1 MTELSDHRERLLAK
15 LLAERGLAAAPRE
28 AVPRRPEGAVVPL
41 SGNQRGLWLT
51 GRLGLDAGAYVMFTV
66 LRIAGEVDE
75 DRLRAAV
82 RTVMDRHEA
91 LRTRVV
97 DTDGVPEQQVLDD
110 VPADVTFST
119 VSGEDELDA
128 VLVAEVDTPFD
139 LAVAPLLRVRVV
151 RVGPGDTTIVFSAHH
166 IVCDDLSLGVVAGEV
181 GDVYAGVTPEPVG
194 AQFPDYAHWQADRL
208 ADGERQRQLDHWHDR
223 LSGAPDVL
231 DLALDRP
238 RTTSRTTAGG
248 SHRFT
253 VPAALARK
261 LAEVTR
267 AHGCTTFAGLLA
279 AFGVLLSRRSGADDL
294 VIGSPTT
301 HRPFPE
307 LEHSVGMFVTTTAL
321 RLDLSGDPTVADL
334 LGRARATAID
344 ALDHAEVSFDE
355 VAARV
360 APRRDLSHH
369 PLFQVMLVLNRG
381 GRMDTWAGMSATELP
396 VDRATS
402 RFDLTL
408 HVRETDGD
416 WPANLDYS
424 TDVFDADTVAR
435 LADHLV
441 AVLAALVADP
451 SARLSAV
458 DTTAKADRL
467 AAGRLNGEPQ
477 DGLDPGLSIRPPA
490 VLDRIAEQVAAHPG
504 TTAVL
509 DLADGTELSFAQLDR
524 RANRVAH
531 LLAGWGVGPETPVG
545 LAVKAGP
552 HALVALLAVLKAGGA
567 YVPLD
572 PAHPPARLAGLLADC
587 GAPVVITAPG
597 DRDRFGGFRG
607 ALLDT
612 GDDAFTG
619 EADAP
624 PAAVVP
630 VDGLA
635 YVVYTSGSTGV
646 PKGVQVQHDT
656 LANLTGAFIDLHGFG
671 PGQRILM
678 VPPLSFD
685 ASVGDVF
692 PAWCAGAAVVLH
704 PEPAAIGGTDLI
716 GLCADHAI
724 TAVDSPAALFKRW
737 VADLAGLDVDPGPLS
752 VMMIGG
758 EAVPTAAVADWAA
771 STGGKVALV
780 NHYGPTETTVCA
792 TAYRT
797 VDASEVD
804 PRAATLPIGRPLP
817 GVRAYVLDANLR
829 TAPVG
834 VPGQLHIG
842 GIAPA
847 RGYRG
852 DPVRTASAYLADPTV
867 VGGRMYATGDLVR
880 LLPDGTLEFLGRV
893 DDQVKLRGH
902 RIEPGEV
909 RAALLAHPAVAEA
922 AVAVRGDTLVAYL
935 VPRARAAA
943 PGLDD
948 VRAFCAGRLPD
959 AMLPGAVVALEE
971 LPLTRH
977 GKVDLAALPEPDPAA
992 RQTPYEP
999 ARTPVERTLAEIWSE
1014 VLDVPMVG
1022 RRDSFFGL
1030 GGHSLI
1036 AAAVLA
1042 RVRSL
1047 LGVTVPLRALFATA
1061 DLAELAEVVEQAAA
1075 SDHTFAKRYKS
1086 GLPSVPEMRVDAVPP
1101 DDIEVRHPVR
1111 TGPAQRVLLTGATGF
1126 LGAHLLGELLSRTDA
1141 QVHCL
1146 IRAETPA
1153 VALARVRANL
1163 RRAHLDVSEEQL
1175 ARVVPVVGDMS
1186 QPLLGL
1192 AEKDFDALA
1201 ESMDA
1206 IYHNGAVMNFVLT
1219 YQWMMP
1225 PHVGSTVDVLRLAT
1239 RYATKPLHLMSTL
1252 GVFLGANY
1260 DRQLITEADRPEDP
1274 TGLDTGYHTTKWVAD
1289 MMGVLARDRG
1299 VPVSIHRIA
1308 AIVGDVRTGTAKTES
1323 YLSRQITTCAHA
1335 GAVPRTP
1342 DVIDMLPVDRL
1353 AGAIAG
1359 ISTQPSP
1366 HGAHSPGRDFHYY
1379 RADGFSYADLGEV
1392 LTEKGYPTR
1401 LLEYAD
1407 WRSLMLESPD
1417 SAFGPL
1423 AFGLTTTHRA
1433 HPVFDCSATW
1443 AAAASCG
1450 VEFPPADAE
1459 MISRHV
1465 DFLAAAGVLP
1475 ERG

>member
-15 LLAERGLAAAPRE
+15 LLAERGLATALRQ

-51 GRLGLDAGAYVMFTV
+51 GRLGLDAGAYVMFAA
-66 LRIAGEVDE
+66 LRVNGSLDE
-75 DRLRAAV
+75 DRLRESV
-82 RTVMDRHEA
+82 RTVMGRHEA
-91 LRTRVV
+91 LRTRIV

-110 VPADVTFST
+110 VPEDVAFSS

-128 VLVAEVDTPFD
+128 FLVSEVDTPFD

-151 RVGPGDTTIVFSAHH
+151 RVGPGDTAIVFSAHH
-166 IVCDDLSLGVVAGEV
+166 IVCDDVSLGVVAGEV

-194 AQFPDYAHWQADRL
+194 AQFPDYVHWQADRL

-223 LSGAPDVL
+223 LAGAPDVL
-231 DLALDRP
+231 DLTLDRP
-238 RTTSRTTAGG
+238 RTPHRTTAGG

-253 VPAALARK
+253 VPAALAGK

-279 AFGVLLSRRSGADDL
+279 AFGVLLARRSGADDL

-307 LEHSVGMFVTTTAL
+307 LERSVGMFVTTTAL

-360 APRRDLSHH
+360 APRRDLAHH

-381 GRMDTWAGMSATELP
+381 GGTGSWAGMAASELP
-396 VDRATS
+396 IDRETS

-408 HVRETDGD
+408 HVRETEGD

-424 TDVFDADTVAR
+424 TDVFDPDTVAR
-435 LADHLV
+435 LADHLL
-441 AVLAALVADP
+441 AVLAALVTDP

-458 DTTAKADRL
+458 DTTTKADRL

-477 DGLDPGLSIRPPA
+477 DPLDPALSLRHPG
-490 VLDRIAEQVAAHPG
+490 VLTRIAAQVAAHPD

-509 DLADGTELSFAQLDR
+509 DLAEGTEVTFAQLDR
-524 RANRVAH
+524 RANRVAG
-531 LLAGWGVGPETPVG
+531 LLAEWGVGPEVPVG
-545 LAVKAGP
+545 LALKAGP
-552 HALVALLAVLKAGGA
+552 DALVALLAVLKAGGA

-587 GAPVVITAPG
+587 GAPVVITSPA

-612 GDDAFTG
+612 TDDAFTG

-624 PAAVVP
+624 PVVDVDVP
-630 VDGLA
+630 DDGLA
-635 YVVYTSGSTGV
+635 YIVYTSGSTGV

-678 VPPLSFD
+678 IPPLSFD

-692 PAWCAGAAVVLH
+692 PAWCAGAAVVVH
-704 PEPAAIGGTDLI
+704 PEPAAIGGTDLLR
-716 GLCADHAI
+716 LCAEHAI

-737 VADLAGLDVDPGPLS
+737 VADLAGLDVDPGPLT

-758 EAVPTAAVADWAA
+758 EAVPPKAVAEWAA
-771 STGGKVALV
+771 STGRRVALV

-817 GVRAYVLDANLR
+817 GVGAYVLDADQR

-842 GIAPA
+842 GLAPA
-847 RGYRG
+847 RGYRN
-852 DPVRTASAYLADPTV
+852 DPERTASAYLPDPTV
-867 VGGRMYATGDLVR
+867 LGGRRYATGDLVR

-909 RAALLAHPAVAEA
+909 RSALQAHPEVAAA
-922 AVAVRGDTLVAYL
+922 AVAVRGDTLVAY
-935 VPRARAAA
+935 VVARSQTPA
-943 PGLDD
+943 LDEL
-948 VRAFCAGRLPD
+948 RAFCAGRLPD
-959 AMLPGAVVALEE
+959 AMLPGAVVVLDE

-977 GKVDLAALPEPDPAA
+977 GKVDVAALPDPDPAA
-992 RQTPYEP
+992 GLTPYEP
-999 ARTPVERTLAEIWSE
+999 PRTPVERTLAEVWSE
-1014 VLDVPMVG
+1014 VLDVPLVG

-1042 RVRSL
+1042 KVRSL

-1075 SDHTFAKRYKS
+1075 SDHTFAKKYKS
-1086 GLPSVPEMRVDAVPP
+1086 GLPTVPEMRADAIPP
-1101 DDIEVRHPVR
+1101 DDIEPRHPVR

-1126 LGAHLLGELLSRTDA
+1126 LGAHLLAELLSRTDA
-1141 QVHCL
+1141 EVHCL
-1146 IRAETPA
+1146 VRAETPD

-1163 RRAHLDVSEEQL
+1163 RRAHLNVPEERL
-1175 ARVVPVVGDMS
+1175 ARVVPVIGDMS
-1186 QPLLGL
+1186 RPLLGL
-1192 AEKDFDALA
+1192 PRKDFDALA
-1201 ESMDA
+1201 ESVDA

-1239 RYATKPLHLMSTL
+1239 RYSTKPVHLMSTL
-1252 GVFLGANY
+1252 GVFLGVNY
-1260 DRQLITEADRPEDP
+1260 DKQLVTEADRPEDP

-1299 VPVSIHRIA
+1299 VPLSIHRIA

-1323 YLSRQITTCAHA
+1323 YLSRQIATCAHA
-1335 GAVPRTP
+1335 GAVPTTP

-1359 ISTQPSP
+1359 ISTTPS
-1366 HGAHSPGRDFHYY
+1366 ALGRDFHYY

-1392 LTEKGYPTR
+1392 LTAKGYPTR

-1443 AAAASCG
+1443 AAAASVG

-1459 MISRHV
+1459 MIARHV

>member
-15 LLAERGLAAAPRE
+15 LLAERGLAAAPRQ

-51 GRLGLDAGAYVMFTV
+51 GRLGLDAGAYVMFAA
-66 LRIAGEVDE
+66 LRVAGEVDE
-75 DRLRAAV
+75 TRLRAAV
-82 RTVMDRHEA
+82 RTVMGRHEA
-91 LRTRVV
+91 LRTRIVE
-97 DTDGVPEQQVLDD
+97 TDGVPEQQVLDD
-110 VPADVTFST
+110 VPADVTVHEVAGEEELNEFV
-119 VSGEDELDA
+119 VS
-128 VLVAEVDTPFD
+128 EVDTPFD

-151 RVGPGDTTIVFSAHH
+151 RVGGGTALVFSAHH
-166 IVCDDLSLGVVAGEV
+166 IVCDDLSLGVVAREV

-194 AQFPDYAHWQADRL
+194 AQFPDYVHWQADRL
-208 ADGERQRQLDHWHDR
+208 ADGERQRQLDHWHER

-238 RTTSRTTAGG
+238 RTRNRTTAGG

-253 VPAALARK
+253 VPAALAGK

-279 AFGVLLSRRSGADDL
+279 VFGVLLARRSGVDDL

-307 LEHSVGMFVTTTAL
+307 LERSVGMFVTTTAL

-334 LGRARATAID
+334 LGRARSTAID

-355 VAARV
+355 AAARV
-360 APRRDLSHH
+360 APRRDLAHH

-381 GRMDTWAGMSATELP
+381 GGSGTWAGMDAAELP
-396 VDRATS
+396 VDRGTS

-424 TDVFDADTVAR
+424 MDVFDPDSVAR
-435 LADHLV
+435 LADHLL
-441 AVLAALVADP
+441 AVLTALVADP
-451 SARLSAV
+451 TARLSEV
-458 DTTAKADRL
+458 DTTSAADRS
-467 AAGRLNGEPQ
+467 AAARLNGEPQ
-477 DGLDPGLSIRPPA
+477 NGLDAGLSIRRPR
-490 VLDRIAEQVAAHPG
+490 VLARIAEHVAAHPD

-509 DLADGTELSFAQLDR
+509 DLADGTELTFAQLDR

-531 LLAGWGVGPETPVG
+531 LLVGSGVGPETPVG
-545 LAVKAGP
+545 LALRAGP
-552 HALVALLAVLKAGGA
+552 DALVALLAVLKAGGA

-587 GAPVVITAPG
+587 GASVVITAPG
-597 DRDRFGGFRG
+597 NRDRFGEFHGT
-607 ALLDT
+607 LLDT
-612 GDDAFTG
+612 TDDAFTG
-619 EADAP
+619 EADLP
-624 PAAVVP
+624 PPVIVP
-630 VDGLA
+630 ADGLA
-635 YVVYTSGSTGV
+635 YIVYTSGSTGV

-656 LANLTGAFIDLHGFG
+656 LANLTDAFIDLHGFG

-678 VPPLSFD
+678 IPPLSFD

-692 PAWCAGAAVVLH
+692 PAWCAGAAVVVH
-704 PEPAAIGGTDLI
+704 PEPAAIGGPELLK
-716 GLCADHAI
+716 LCADHAI
-724 TAVDSPAALFKRW
+724 TAVDSAAALFKRW
-737 VADLAGLDVDPGPLS
+737 VADLDGLVVDPGPLS

-758 EAVPTAAVADWAA
+758 EAVPTSTVAEWAA
-771 STGGKVALV
+771 LTGGKVALV

-797 VDASEVD
+797 IDAGEVD
-804 PRAATLPIGRPLP
+804 PRATTLPIGRPLP
-817 GVRAYVLDANLR
+817 GVRAYVLDAHLR

-842 GIAPA
+842 GVAPA

-852 DPVRTASAYLADPTV
+852 DPARTASAYLPDPTV

-909 RAALLAHPAVAEA
+909 RAALLAHPTIAEA
-922 AVAVRGDTLVAYL
+922 AVAVRGDTLVAY
-935 VPRARAAA
+935 VVARAEAAA
-943 PGLDD
+943 PELDELR
-948 VRAFCAGRLPD
+948 VFCAGRLPE
-959 AMLPGAVVALEE
+959 AMLPGAVVVLDE

-977 GKVDLAALPEPDPAA
+977 GKVDVAALPEPDPTA
-992 RQTPYEP
+992 RLTPYEP
-999 ARTPVERTLAEIWSE
+999 PSTPLERALAEIWSE
-1014 VLDVPMVG
+1014 VLDAPLVG

-1036 AAAVLA
+1036 AATVLA
-1042 RVRSL
+1042 KVRAL

-1061 DLAELAEVVEQAAA
+1061 DLAELAEVVEQVAA
-1075 SDHTFAKRYKS
+1075 SDHTFAKRYKA
-1086 GLPSVPEMRVDAVPP
+1086 GLPSVAEMRADAIPP
-1101 DDIEVRHPVR
+1101 DDIVPRHPLR
-1111 TGPAQRVLLTGATGF
+1111 TGPPERVLLTGATGF
-1126 LGAHLLGELLSRTDA
+1126 LGAHLLGELLSRTGA
-1141 QVHCL
+1141 EVHCL
-1146 IRAETPA
+1146 VRAETPA
-1153 VALARVRANL
+1153 AAGTRIRANL
-1163 RRAHLDVSEEQL
+1163 RRAHLDVPEEQL

-1192 AEKDFDALA
+1192 SEQDFSALA

-1206 IYHNGAVMNFVLT
+1206 IYHNGALVNFVLT

-1225 PHVGSTVDVLRLAT
+1225 PNVGSTVDVLRLAT

-1252 GVFLGANY
+1252 GVFLGVNY
-1260 DRQLITEADRPEDP
+1260 DRQRVTEADRPEDP
-1274 TGLDTGYHTTKWVAD
+1274 TGLDTGYLTTKWVVDRMA
-1289 MMGVLARDRG
+1289 LHARDRG

-1308 AIVGDVRTGTAKTES
+1308 AIMGDVRTGTAKTES
-1323 YLSRQITTCAHA
+1323 YLSRQITACAHA
-1335 GAVPRTP
+1335 GVVPRTS

-1353 AGAIAG
+1353 AAAIAG
-1359 ISTQPSP
+1359 ISTRPEP
-1366 HGAHSPGRDFHYY
+1366 HGAESRGGDFHYY
-1379 RADGFSYADLGEV
+1379 RADGFSYADLGDV
-1392 LTEKGYPTR
+1392 LTAKGYPTR
-1401 LLEYAD
+1401 LVEYSD

-1443 AAAASCG
+1443 AAAAACG
-1450 VEFPPADAE
+1450 VSFPPADAE
-1459 MISRHV
+1459 MIARHV
-1465 DFLAAAGVLP
+1465 DFLAAAGKLP
-1475 ERG
+1475 ERV

>member
-1 MTELSDHRERLLAK
+1 MTELSDQRERLLAK
-15 LLAERGLAAAPRE
+15 LLAERGLAAAPRQ

-51 GRLGLDAGAYVMFTV
+51 GRLGLDAGAYVMFAA
-66 LRIAGEVDE
+66 LRVAGEVDE

-82 RTVMDRHEA
+82 RTVMGRHEA

-97 DTDGVPEQQVLDD
+97 DTDGVPEQQVAAD
-110 VPADVTFST
+110 VPADVAFSS
-119 VSGEDELDA
+119 VDGEDELTA
-128 VLVAEVDTPFD
+128 FLRSEVDTPFD
-139 LAVAPLLRVRVV
+139 LAVAPLLRVRAV
-151 RVGPGDTTIVFSAHH
+151 RVGPGDTGVVFSAHH
-166 IVCDDLSLGVVAGEV
+166 IVCDDLSLAVVAGEV
-181 GDVYAGVTPEPVG
+181 GDVYAGVTPGPAG
-194 AQFPDYAHWQADRL
+194 AQFPDYVHWQADRL

-223 LSGAPDVL
+223 LAGAPAVL
-231 DLALDRP
+231 DPALDRP
-238 RTTSRTTAGG
+238 RTPNRTTAGG

-253 VPAALARK
+253 VPAAVAGQLT
-261 LAEVTR
+261 EVTR

-279 AFGVLLSRRSGADDL
+279 AFGVLLARRSGTDDL

-307 LEHSVGMFVTTTAL
+307 LERSVGMFVTTTAL
-321 RLDLSGDPTVADL
+321 RLDLSGDPTVAEL

-360 APRRDLSHH
+360 APRRDLAHH

-381 GRMDTWAGMSATELP
+381 GATGSWAGMDAAELP
-396 VDRATS
+396 VDRGTS

-424 TDVFDADTVAR
+424 ADVFDADTAAR
-435 LADHLV
+435 LADHLL

-458 DTTAKADRL
+458 DTTTRDDRL
-467 AAGRLNGEPQ
+467 AAARLNGEPQ
-477 DGLDPGLSIRPPA
+477 DALDPALSLRHPG
-490 VLDRIAEQVAAHPG
+490 VLTRIAEQVAAHPDL
-504 TTAVL
+504 TAVL
-509 DLADGTELSFAQLDR
+509 DLADGTEVTFARLDR

-531 LLAGWGVGPETPVG
+531 VLAGWGVGPETPVG

-552 HALVALLAVLKAGGA
+552 DALVALLAVLKAGGA

-587 GAPVVITAPG
+587 GAPVVITAPA
-597 DRDRFGGFRG
+597 DRDRFGEFHG

-612 GDDAFTG
+612 ADDAFTG

-630 VDGLA
+630 DDGLA

-656 LANLTGAFIDLHGFG
+656 LANLTGAFIDLHGFAA
-671 PGQRILM
+671 GQRILM
-678 VPPLSFD
+678 IPPLSFD

-692 PAWCAGAAVVLH
+692 PAWCAGAAVVVH
-704 PEPAAIGGTDLI
+704 PEPAAIGGADLLK
-716 GLCADHAI
+716 LCADHAV
-724 TAVDSPAALFKRW
+724 TAVDAPAALFKRW
-737 VADLAGLDVDPGPLS
+737 VSDLAGLDVDPGPLT

-758 EAVPTAAVADWAA
+758 EAVPTAAVAEWAA
-771 STGGKVALV
+771 LTGGKVALV

-817 GVRAYVLDANLR
+817 GVRAYVLDADLR
-829 TAPVG
+829 TVPVG

-842 GIAPA
+842 GRAPA
-847 RGYRG
+847 RGYRN
-852 DPVRTASAYLADPTV
+852 DPARTASAYLVDPTV
-867 VGGRMYATGDLVR
+867 LSGRMYATGDLVR
-880 LLPDGTLEFLGRV
+880 LLPDGALEFLGRV

-909 RAALLAHPAVAEA
+909 RSALLAHPAVAEA
-922 AVAVRGDTLVAYL
+922 AVAVRGDLLVAYV
-935 VPRARAAA
+935 VPRAQA
-943 PGLDD
+943 PGLDEL
-948 VRAFCAGRLPD
+948 RAFCAGRLPD
-959 AMLPGAVVALEE
+959 AMLPGAVVVLDA

-977 GKVDLAALPEPDPAA
+977 GKVDAAALPDPDPAA
-992 RQTPYEP
+992 RLTPYEP
-999 ARTPVERTLAEIWSE
+999 PRTPVEKTLAEVWSE
-1014 VLDVPMVG
+1014 VLHVPLVG

-1042 RVRSL
+1042 KVRSL

-1075 SDHTFAKRYKS
+1075 SDHTFAKRYRS
-1086 GLPSVPEMRVDAVPP
+1086 GLPSAAEMRADATPP
-1101 DDIEVRHPVR
+1101 DDIEARHPVR
-1111 TGPAQRVLLTGATGF
+1111 TGPPRRVLLTGATGF

-1141 QVHCL
+1141 EVHCL
-1146 IRAETPA
+1146 VRAETPA

-1163 RRAHLDVSEEQL
+1163 RRAHLDVPEERL

-1192 AEKDFDALA
+1192 AQRDFDALA

-1260 DRQLITEADRPEDP
+1260 DRRLITEADRPEDP

-1323 YLSRQITTCAHA
+1323 YLSRQIATCAHA
-1335 GAVPRTP
+1335 GAVPDTP

-1359 ISTQPSP
+1359 ISTRPSTL
-1366 HGAHSPGRDFHYY
+1366 GRDFHYY

-1392 LTEKGYPTR
+1392 LTAKGYPTR
-1401 LLEYAD
+1401 LLEYPD

-1459 MISRHV
+1459 MIARHV

-1475 ERG
+1475 ERV

>member
-1 MTELSDHRERLLAK
+1 MTGLSDHRERLLAK
-15 LLAERGLAAAPRE
+15 LLAERGLAASAQS
-28 AVPRRPEGAVVPL
+28 VPRRPEGAVVPL

-51 GRLGLDAGAYVMFTV
+51 GRLGLDAGAYVMFAA
-66 LRIAGEVDE
+66 LRVAGEVDE

-82 RTVMDRHEA
+82 RTVMGRHEA

-110 VPADVTFST
+110 VPADVAFTSRD
-119 VSGEDELDA
+119 GEDELNA
-128 VLVAEVDTPFD
+128 FIVSEVDTPFD
-139 LAVAPLLRVRVV
+139 LGVAPLLRVRAV
-151 RVGPGDTTIVFSAHH
+151 RVGPGDTAVVFSAHH
-166 IVCDDLSLGVVAGEV
+166 IVCDDLSLIMVAREV
-181 GDVYAGVTPEPVG
+181 GDVYAGVALDPVG
-194 AQFPDYAHWQADRL
+194 VQFPDYVRWQADRL
-208 ADGERQRQLDHWHDR
+208 ADGERRRQLDHWYDR

-238 RTTSRTTAGG
+238 RTPNRTTAGG
-248 SHRFT
+248 SHGFT
-253 VPAALARK
+253 VPAALAGK
-261 LAEVTR
+261 LAEVCR

-279 AFGVLLSRRSGADDL
+279 VFGVVLSRRSGVDDL

-307 LEHSVGMFVTTTAL
+307 LERSVGMFVTTTAL

-334 LGRARATAID
+334 LGRARSTAID
-344 ALDHAEVSFDE
+344 ALDHADVSFDE

-360 APRRDLSHH
+360 APRRDLAHH

-381 GRMDTWAGMSATELP
+381 GGSGGWAGMDARGLP

-408 HVRETDGD
+408 HVRETAGD

-424 TDVFDADTVAR
+424 TDLFDPDTVAR
-435 LADHLV
+435 LADHLL

-451 SARLSAV
+451 AARLSQV
-458 DTTAKADRL
+458 DTTTASDRE
-467 AAGRLNGEPQ
+467 AAARLNGERVEQ
-477 DGLDPGLSIRPPA
+477 VRPG
-490 VLDRIAEQVAAHPG
+490 VLARIAEQVAARPG

-509 DLADGTELSFAQLDR
+509 DLADGAELTFAQLDR

-531 LLAGWGVGPETPVG
+531 VLAGWGVGPETPVG
-545 LAVKAGP
+545 LALTAGP
-552 HALVALLAVLKAGGA
+552 DALVALLAVLKAGGA

-597 DRDRFGGFRG
+597 HRERFGGFHG

-612 GDDAFTG
+612 TDDAFTG
-619 EADAP
+619 EADEP
-624 PAAVVP
+624 PAVVVP
-630 VDGLA
+630 PGGLA
-635 YVVYTSGSTGV
+635 YIVYTSGSTGV

-656 LANLTGAFIDLHGFG
+656 LANLTGGFIDLHGFG

-678 VPPLSFD
+678 IPPLSFD

-692 PAWCAGAAVVLH
+692 PAWCAGAAVVVH
-704 PEPAAIGGTDLI
+704 PEPAAISGPDLL
-716 GLCADHAI
+716 GLCADHHI
-724 TAVDSPAALFKRW
+724 TAVDTAAALFKRW
-737 VADLAGLDVDPGPLS
+737 VADLDGLDVDPGPLS

-758 EAVPTAAVADWAA
+758 ESVPIPTAAEWARL
-771 STGGKVALV
+771 TGGKVALV

-792 TAYRT
+792 TAYPT
-797 VDASEVD
+797 VDAAEVD
-804 PRAATLPIGRPLP
+804 PRATTVPIGRPLP
-817 GVRAYVLDANLR
+817 GVLAHVLDPELR
-829 TAPVG
+829 SAPVG

-842 GIAPA
+842 GVAPA

-852 DPVRTASAYLADPTV
+852 DPARTATAYLPDPTV
-867 VGGRMYATGDLVR
+867 PGGRMYATGDLVR

-909 RAALLAHPAVAEA
+909 RAALLAHPAISDA

-935 VPRARAAA
+935 VPRAGAAG
-943 PGLDD
+943 PELDEL
-948 VRAFCAGRLPD
+948 RAFCAGRLPD
-959 AMLPGAVVALEE
+959 AMLPGAVLVLEE

-977 GKVDLAALPEPDPAA
+977 GKVDVAALPDPDPTA
-992 RQTPYEP
+992 RSTPYEP
-999 ARTPVERTLAEIWSE
+999 PRTPVERTLAEVWSE
-1014 VLDVPMVG
+1014 VLNVPLVG
-1022 RRDSFFGL
+1022 RRDSFFAL

-1042 RVRSL
+1042 KVRAL

-1086 GLPSVPEMRVDAVPP
+1086 GLPTVPEMELDAIPP
-1101 DDIEVRHPVR
+1101 DDIAPNHPVR
-1111 TGPAQRVLLTGATGF
+1111 TGPAERVLLTGATGF
-1126 LGAHLLGELLSRTDA
+1126 LGAHLLGELLTRTDA
-1141 QVHCL
+1141 EVHCL
-1146 IRAETPA
+1146 VRAETPA
-1153 VALARVRANL
+1153 VAAARIRANL
-1163 RRAHLDVSEEQL
+1163 RRAHLDVPEEQL
-1175 ARVVPVVGDMS
+1175 ARVVPVIGDMS
-1186 QPLLGL
+1186 QPRLGL
-1192 AEKDFDALA
+1192 TEAAFDGLA

-1252 GVFLGANY
+1252 GVFLGASY
-1260 DRQLITEADRPEDP
+1260 DRQRITEGDRPEDP

-1323 YLSRQITTCAHA
+1323 YLSRQIATCAHA
-1335 GAVPRTP
+1335 GAVPRTS

-1359 ISTQPSP
+1359 ISTRPSMR
-1366 HGAHSPGRDFHYY
+1366 ARDFHYY
-1379 RADGFSYADLGEV
+1379 RADGFSYADLGGV
-1392 LTEKGYPTR
+1392 LTAKGYPTR
-1401 LLEYAD
+1401 LLEYPD

-1443 AAAASCG
+1443 DAAAACG

-1459 MISRHV
+1459 MIARHV

-1475 ERG
+1475 ERA

>member
-552 HALVALLAVLKAGGA
+552 HALVALLAVLKA
-567 YVPLD
+567 
-572 PAHPPARLAGLLADC
+572 PPTR
-587 GAPVVITAPG
+587 
-597 DRDRFGGFRG
+597 
-607 ALLDT
+607 
-612 GDDAFTG
+612 
-619 EADAP
+619 
-624 PAAVVP
+624 
-630 VDGLA
+630 
-635 YVVYTSGSTGV
+635 TSTRRHGSWRCPRTSSGCV
-646 PKGVQVQHDT
+646 
-656 LANLTGAFIDLHGFG
+656 
-671 PGQRILM
+671 
-678 VPPLSFD
+678 
-685 ASVGDVF
+685 
-692 PAWCAGAAVVLH
+692 
-704 PEPAAIGGTDLI
+704 
-716 GLCADHAI
+716 
-724 TAVDSPAALFKRW
+724 
-737 VADLAGLDVDPGPLS
+737 
-752 VMMIGG
+752 GG
-758 EAVPTAAVADWAA
+758 E
-771 STGGKVALV
+771 
-780 NHYGPTETTVCA
+780 
-792 TAYRT
+792 
-797 VDASEVD
+797 
-804 PRAATLPIGRPLP
+804 
-817 GVRAYVLDANLR
+817 
-829 TAPVG
+829 
-834 VPGQLHIG
+834 
-842 GIAPA
+842 
-847 RGYRG
+847 
-852 DPVRTASAYLADPTV
+852 
-867 VGGRMYATGDLVR
+867 
-880 LLPDGTLEFLGRV
+880 
-893 DDQVKLRGH
+893 
-902 RIEPGEV
+902 
-909 RAALLAHPAVAEA
+909 
-922 AVAVRGDTLVAYL
+922 
-935 VPRARAAA
+935 
-943 PGLDD
+943 
-948 VRAFCAGRLPD
+948 
-959 AMLPGAVVALEE
+959 
-971 LPLTRH
+971 
-977 GKVDLAALPEPDPAA
+977 
-992 RQTPYEP
+992 
-999 ARTPVERTLAEIWSE
+999 
-1014 VLDVPMVG
+1014 
-1022 RRDSFFGL
+1022 
-1030 GGHSLI
+1030 
-1036 AAAVLA
+1036 
-1042 RVRSL
+1042 
-1047 LGVTVPLRALFATA
+1047 
-1061 DLAELAEVVEQAAA
+1061 
-1075 SDHTFAKRYKS
+1075 
-1086 GLPSVPEMRVDAVPP
+1086 
-1101 DDIEVRHPVR
+1101 
-1111 TGPAQRVLLTGATGF
+1111 
-1126 LGAHLLGELLSRTDA
+1126 
-1141 QVHCL
+1141 
-1146 IRAETPA
+1146 
-1153 VALARVRANL
+1153 
-1163 RRAHLDVSEEQL
+1163 
-1175 ARVVPVVGDMS
+1175 
-1186 QPLLGL
+1186 
-1192 AEKDFDALA
+1192 
-1201 ESMDA
+1201 
-1206 IYHNGAVMNFVLT
+1206 
-1219 YQWMMP
+1219 
-1225 PHVGSTVDVLRLAT
+1225 GS
-1239 RYATKPLHLMSTL
+1239 
-1252 GVFLGANY
+1252 
-1260 DRQLITEADRPEDP
+1260 
-1274 TGLDTGYHTTKWVAD
+1274 
-1289 MMGVLARDRG
+1289 
-1299 VPVSIHRIA
+1299 
-1308 AIVGDVRTGTAKTES
+1308 
-1323 YLSRQITTCAHA
+1323 
-1335 GAVPRTP
+1335 
-1342 DVIDMLPVDRL
+1342 
-1353 AGAIAG
+1353 
-1359 ISTQPSP
+1359 
-1366 HGAHSPGRDFHYY
+1366 
-1379 RADGFSYADLGEV
+1379 
-1392 LTEKGYPTR
+1392 
-1401 LLEYAD
+1401 
-1407 WRSLMLESPD
+1407 
-1417 SAFGPL
+1417 
-1423 AFGLTTTHRA
+1423 
-1433 HPVFDCSATW
+1433 
-1443 AAAASCG
+1443 
-1450 VEFPPADAE
+1450 
-1459 MISRHV
+1459 
-1465 DFLAAAGVLP
+1465 
-1475 ERG
+1475 

>member
-15 LLAERGLAAAPRE
+15 LLAERGLAAAPRQ

-51 GRLGLDAGAYVMFTV
+51 GRLGLDAGAYVMFAA
-66 LRIAGEVDE
+66 LRVAGEVDE

-82 RTVMDRHEA
+82 RTVMGRHEA
-91 LRTRVV
+91 LRTRIV
-97 DTDGVPEQQVLDD
+97 DVDGVPEQQVVDD
-110 VPADVTFST
+110 VPADVVFSS
-119 VSGEDELDA
+119 VSGQAELDA
-128 VLVAEVDTPFD
+128 FLVSEVDTPFD

-151 RVGPGDTTIVFSAHH
+151 RVGPGDTAVVFSAHH

-181 GDVYAGVTPEPVG
+181 GDVYAGSTPEPVG
-194 AQFPDYAHWQADRL
+194 AQFPDYVHWQADRL

-223 LSGAPDVL
+223 LAGAPDVL
-231 DLALDRP
+231 DLASDRP
-238 RTTSRTTAGG
+238 RTPHRTTAGG

-253 VPAALARK
+253 VPAALTGK

-307 LEHSVGMFVTTTAL
+307 LERSVGMFVTTTAL

-334 LGRARATAID
+334 LGRARGTAID

-360 APRRDLSHH
+360 APRRDLAHH
-369 PLFQVMLVLNRG
+369 PVFQVMLVLNRG
-381 GRMDTWAGMSATELP
+381 GATGSWAGMDAAELP
-396 VDRATS
+396 VDRGTS

-424 TDVFDADTVAR
+424 TDLFDADTVAR
-435 LADHLV
+435 LADHLLT
-441 AVLAALVADP
+441 VLAALVADP

-458 DTTAKADRL
+458 DTTTPADRL

-477 DGLDPGLSIRPPA
+477 DALDPALSLRHPG

-509 DLADGTELSFAQLDR
+509 DLADGREVTFAQLDR

-531 LLAGWGVGPETPVG
+531 VLAGWGVGPETPVG

-552 HALVALLAVLKAGGA
+552 EALVALLAVLKAGGA

-587 GAPVVITAPG
+587 GAPVVITTPA
-597 DRDRFGGFRG
+597 DRDRFGGFHG
-607 ALLDT
+607 VLLDT

-624 PAAVVP
+624 PAADVP
-630 VDGLA
+630 EDGLA

-671 PGQRILM
+671 PGRRILM

-692 PAWCAGAAVVLH
+692 PAWCAGAAVVVH
-704 PEPAAIGGTDLI
+704 PEPASIGGADLLK
-716 GLCADHAI
+716 LCADHAI

-737 VADLAGLDVDPGPLS
+737 VADLAGLAVDPGPLT

-758 EAVPTAAVADWAA
+758 EAVPTAAVAEWAA
-771 STGGKVALV
+771 STGGRVAVV

-804 PRAATLPIGRPLP
+804 PRAVTLPIGRPLP
-817 GVRAYVLDANLR
+817 GVRAYVLDAHLR
-829 TAPVG
+829 TTPVG

-842 GIAPA
+842 GLAPA
-847 RGYRG
+847 RGYRD
-852 DPVRTASAYLADPTV
+852 DPERTASVYLADPTV
-867 VGGRMYATGDLVR
+867 LGGRMYATGDLVR

-909 RAALLAHPAVAEA
+909 RSALVAHPAVAEA
-922 AVAVRGDTLVAYL
+922 AVAVRGDVLVAYV
-935 VPRARAAA
+935 VPRAQA
-943 PGLDD
+943 PELDEL
-948 VRAFCAGRLPD
+948 RAFCAGRLPD
-959 AMLPGAVVALEE
+959 AMLPGAVVVLDE

-977 GKVDLAALPEPDPAA
+977 GKVDVAALPDPDPTA
-992 RQTPYEP
+992 RLTPYEP
-999 ARTPVERTLAEIWSE
+999 PRTPVERTLAEVWSE
-1014 VLDVPMVG
+1014 VLDVPLVG

-1061 DLAELAEVVEQAAA
+1061 DLAELAGVVEQAAA

-1086 GLPSVPEMRVDAVPP
+1086 GLPSVPEMRADAVPP
-1101 DDIEVRHPVR
+1101 EDVQPRHPVR
-1111 TGPAQRVLLTGATGF
+1111 TGPAERVLLTGATGF
-1126 LGAHLLGELLSRTDA
+1126 LGAHLLAELLSRTDA
-1141 QVHCL
+1141 EVHCL
-1146 IRAETPA
+1146 VRAETPA

-1163 RRAHLDVSEEQL
+1163 RRARLDVPEERF

-1201 ESMDA
+1201 EGMDA

-1239 RYATKPLHLMSTL
+1239 RYSTKPLHLMSTL

-1260 DRQLITEADRPEDP
+1260 DKRLVTETDRPEDP

-1323 YLSRQITTCAHA
+1323 YLSRQIATCAHA

-1359 ISTQPSP
+1359 ISTQPSTL
-1366 HGAHSPGRDFHYY
+1366 GRDFHYY

-1392 LTEKGYPTR
+1392 LTAKGYPTR

-1459 MISRHV
+1459 MIARHV